1 LLDSPLRHVTALG
14 INMADAADD
23 APPPPPKQ
31 SSGFMGILTNGVGI
45 FVLTLAAV
53 IAGGFINA
61 KLHPLP
67 DLQLDKD
74 GKIKAIVPVAAAPH
88 GAEGGAGKVALYYA
102 IDPPLV
108 VNFEDGSAV
117 RFLQITME
125 IMARDQKAIESVQK
139 NIPLIR
145 NNLLLLMSNRNYQS
159 MMSREGK
166 EKLRQE
172 ALTEIRAVQ
181 KKEGGPDVDDLLFT
195 SFVVQ

>member
-1 LLDSPLRHVTALG
+1 
-14 INMADAADD
+14 MADEAEE
-23 APPPPPKQ
+23 APPPPPKK
-31 SSGFMGILTNGVGI
+31 SGGFMGTLVNGLGI
-45 FVLTLAAV
+45 FALTLVAV
-53 IAGGFINA
+53 VLGGFINA

-67 DLQLDKD
+67 DLKLDKD
-74 GKIKAIVPVAAAPH
+74 GKITAIVPVAAAPK
-88 GAEGGAGKVALYYA
+88 GAEGGGGKPSVYYA

-125 IMARDQKAIESVQK
+125 IMAHDEKAIESVQK

-166 EKLRQE
+166 EKLREE
-172 ALTEIRAVQ
+172 ALAEVRAVQ
-181 KKEGGPDVDDLLFT
+181 KKEGGPDVDDVLFT

>member
-1 LLDSPLRHVTALG
+1 
-14 INMADAADD
+14 MAEAADD
-23 APPPPPKQ
+23 APPSPPKP
-31 SSGFMGILTNGVGI
+31 SGGFMGTLMNGIGI
-45 FVLTLAAV
+45 FVLSLVAV
-53 IAGGFINA
+53 IVGGFINA

-74 GKIKAIVPVAAAPH
+74 GKITAIVPVAAAH
-88 GAEGGAGKVALYYA
+88 GGEEGGAGKGAVYYA

-108 VNFEDGSAV
+108 VNFEDGSVV

-125 IMARDQKAIESVQK
+125 IMAHDQKAIDSVQK

>member
-1 LLDSPLRHVTALG
+1 
-14 INMADAADD
+14 MADEADD
-23 APPPPPKQ
+23 APPPPPKK
-31 SSGFMGILTNGVGI
+31 SGGFMGTLMNGMGI
-45 FVLTLAAV
+45 FVLTLVAV
-53 IAGGFINA
+53 VLGGFINA

-67 DLQLDKD
+67 DLRLDKD
-74 GKIKAIVPVAAAPH
+74 GKITAIVPVAAGTK
-88 GAEGGAGKVALYYA
+88 GAEGGGTGKPSLYYA

-125 IMARDQKAIESVQK
+125 IMAHDEKAIESVQK

-172 ALTEIRAVQ
+172 ALAEVRAVQ
-181 KKEGGPDVDDLLFT
+181 KKEGGPDVDDVLFT

>member
-1 LLDSPLRHVTALG
+1 
-14 INMADAADD
+14 MAEEADN
-23 APPPPPKQ
+23 APPPPPEK
-31 SSGFMGILTNGVGI
+31 SGGFMGTMVTGVGI
-45 FVLTLAAV
+45 FALTLAAV
-53 IAGGFINA
+53 VVGGFINA

-67 DLQLDKD
+67 DLKMDKD
-74 GKIKAIVPVAAAPH
+74 GKITAVVPEALAAKG
-88 GAEGGAGKVALYYA
+88 GADGHGAGKPSVYYA

-125 IMARDQKAIESVQK
+125 IMAHDEKAIESVQR

-172 ALTEIRAVQ
+172 ALTEVRAVQ
-181 KKEGGPDVDDLLFT
+181 KKEGGPDVDDVLFT

>member
-1 LLDSPLRHVTALG
+1 
-14 INMADAADD
+14 MADEADD
-23 APPPPPKQ
+23 APPPPPPKK
-31 SSGFMGILTNGVGI
+31 SGGFMGTLVNGLGI
-45 FVLTLAAV
+45 FALTLGAV
-53 IAGGFINA
+53 VIGGFINA

-67 DLQLDKD
+67 DLKMDKD
-74 GKIKAIVPVAAAPH
+74 GKITAIVPVPVVEKS
-88 GAEGGAGKVALYYA
+88 AEHGGAGKPSVYYA

-125 IMARDQKAIESVQK
+125 IMAHDEKAIESVQK

-172 ALTEIRAVQ
+172 ALAEVRAVQ
-181 KKEGGPDVDDLLFT
+181 KKEGSPDVDDVLFT

>member
-1 LLDSPLRHVTALG
+1 
-14 INMADAADD
+14 MADEESEV
-23 APPPPPKQ
+23 APPPEKK
-31 SSGFMGILTNGVGI
+31 SSGMRAMLVNGIGI
-45 FVLTLAAV
+45 FVLTLGAAIV
-53 IAGGFINA
+53 GGTINS

-67 DLQLDKD
+67 DFKLDKD
-74 GKIKAIVPVAAAPH
+74 GKITAIVPVAAPAGH
-88 GAEGGAGKVALYYA
+88 GENGGGKASMFYA

-117 RFLQITME
+117 RFLQISME
-125 IMARDQKAIESVQK
+125 VMARDQKAIDSVQK

-159 MMSREGK
+159 LMSREGK

-172 ALTEIRAVQ
+172 ALTELRAVQ
-181 KKEGGPDVDDLLFT
+181 KKQGGEDVEDILFT

>member
-1 LLDSPLRHVTALG
+1 
-14 INMADAADD
+14 MADAADD
-23 APPPPPKQ
+23 APPPPPKK
-31 SSGFMGILTNGVGI
+31 SGGLQGTVVNALGI
-45 FVLTLAAV
+45 FVLTLLAV
-53 IAGGFINA
+53 LVGGFLNA

-67 DLQLDKD
+67 DMQLDKD
-74 GKIKAIVPVAAAPH
+74 GKIKAIVPVAAVSH
-88 GAEGGAGKVALYYA
+88 GAEGGAGKSAVYYA

-108 VNFEDGSAV
+108 VNFEEGSAV

-125 IMARDQKAIESVQK
+125 VMARDQKAIDSVQK

-145 NNLLLLMSNRNYQS
+145 NNLLLLMSNRNYQT

-172 ALTEIRAVQ
+172 ALTEVRAVQ

>member
-1 LLDSPLRHVTALG
+1 MAESADTVPVATPSKSGGGAMGKLINGIGVFVMALL
-14 INMADAADD
+14 
-23 APPPPPKQ
+23 
-31 SSGFMGILTNGVGI
+31 
-45 FVLTLAAV
+45 AV
-53 IAGGFINA
+53 IVGGFVNA

-67 DLQLDKD
+67 NMKLDKD
-74 GKIKAIVPVAAAPH
+74 GNITVVAPVSSGGGH
-88 GAEGGAGKVALYYA
+88 GEEGGGAHPATYYA

-108 VNFEDGSAV
+108 VNFEDGSVV

-125 IMARDQKAIESVQK
+125 LMAHDPKAIESVQK

-166 EKLRQE
+166 EQLRTE
-172 ALTEIRAVQ
+172 ALAEVRAVQ
-181 KKEGGPDVDDLLFT
+181 KKEGGPDIDDLLFT